1 MNKTTI
7 KSILAFALILNA
19 YTLWAQVPFDSVRLS
34 IPLKDT
40 VHSTFSQSS
49 FPIGLQYTDTSALY
63 YLSTSIKVEARQVNG
78 QWINIEE
85 PWTITDD
92 VPRPTDHFKGRVW
105 LNFLYLFLSDSM
117 TFNGCYDNGCV
128 IDIRISCVFTTED
141 GPYVRKISNICSV
154 SLPKPTA
161 DERVQFLF
169 FKNQFPE
176 TLESMS
182 WLEGISQENH
192 DIIEAKISEF
202 GPSILKD
209 IMIYY
214 NMESKFVTLLHL
226 NGNVVNQEIKTVMEN
241 EFGYLRTSKSKIVA
255 SKVIRFLDHLSSY

>member
-1 MNKTTI
+1 MNKKI
-7 KSILAFALILNA
+7 IILALLSNA
-19 YTLWAQVPFDSVRLS
+19 YTLWAQGPFDSIKLI
-34 IPLKDT
+34 IPLRDT

-63 YLSTSIKVEARQVNG
+63 YLHTSLKVEARRVNG
-78 QWINIEE
+78 QWINIED
-85 PWTITDD
+85 PWTVTDD
-92 VPRPTDHFKGRVW
+92 VPGSTDRFNGMVW

-117 TFNGCYDNGCV
+117 TFNSCYDNRCV

-141 GPYVRKISNICSV
+141 GPYVRKTSNICSI

-176 TLESMS
+176 DLENMS

-192 DIIEAKISEF
+192 DIIEAKIPEL
-202 GPSILKD
+202 GPSILRD
-209 IMIYY
+209 IMAYY
-214 NMESKFVTLLHL
+214 NMEKKFRTLFNL